1 MKFKNRRA
9 MMGIGTLI
17 VFIAGI
23 LVATIS
29 AGVTLTTQSR
39 LQNKALEVSGKVK
52 EGVSVNFQTVDVKVL
67 KNSYDE
73 NFGSIILTMKLAP
86 GSGDVRLNRTLID
99 IIQDN
104 SSGIYRYIGNNSY
117 YVNKNNRLI
126 QNIINSSWIRL
137 HSDLDFDFVE
147 DFIRVYNSTLL
158 QVNLSSVGIKDIIIA
173 NISSPGQTF
182 NNNYTIGSEV
192 YGELE
197 INGTTTT
204 SNEIDAGMLRVK
216 PYSMYNNYGGYTVE
230 QIINELDHLDG
241 ILVDGDVF
249 KIYIETTEPL
259 LEDSEV
265 TISIKKETGH
275 IHRLSIALPSVM
287 VGDRIK
293 VYP

>member
-1 MKFKNRRA
+1 
-9 MMGIGTLI
+9 MGIGTLI

>member
-1 MKFKNRRA
+1 